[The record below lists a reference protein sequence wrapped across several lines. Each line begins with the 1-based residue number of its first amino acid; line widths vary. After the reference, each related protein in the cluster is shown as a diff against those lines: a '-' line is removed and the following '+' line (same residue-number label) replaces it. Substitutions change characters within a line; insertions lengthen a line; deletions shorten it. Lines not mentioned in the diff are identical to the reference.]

1 MSSKDQNLSST
12 EELNLDG
19 SGLKI
24 GIVTSEWNSEI
35 TNSLEEACIATL
47 LENNVQ
53 EDHIEC
59 IKVPGSF
66 ELPLGAKILL
76 SKERLDAVVCLGC
89 VIKGETNHDQY
100 ISAAVATAIA
110 QLNLLASKPI
120 IFGVLTPENME
131 QAIDRAGGKHGNK
144 GVEAATTAIRMAK
157 LHNAASTTNQSIGF
171 KR

>member
-35 TNSLEEACIATL
+35 TDSLEKACKVTL
-47 LENNVQ
+47 LDNNVL
-53 EDHIEC
+53 EEHIEC

-76 SKERLDAVVCLGC
+76 SKERLDAVICLGC
-89 VIKGETNHDQY
+89 VIKGETKHDQY
-100 ISAAVATAIA
+100 IPAAVATAIA

-131 QAIDRAGGKHGNK
+131 QAKDRAGGKHGNK

-157 LHNAASTTNQSIGF
+157 LHNSASTTNQSIGF
-171 KR
+171 NR